1 MLDPTRKEGFE
12 RIGRIVGLV
21 ERFGR
26 RITGGLLTRCLP
38 GEEPRPRDWQA
49 DAQWATERQS
59 PIKTRFL
66 IYTIL
71 AAFVLLFAWAALA
84 PLDEVVHGIGK
95 AIPSTGTQVVQ
106 TVDGG
111 VVEAI
116 LVKEAQ
122 AVEKDTV
129 LVRID
134 PTRFSSSLG
143 ERQAQVMALMAK
155 AARLEALTR
164 KVPYEPAP
172 EVASAVPNIVEHERR
187 LYQTSLEEL
196 NSSVGVARE
205 QASQRRQELAEA
217 TARVVQVTRAFEL
230 AEDELRITKPL
241 LATGAVPQV
250 EIMRLEK
257 EVARARGDRDQA
269 RAQVSRTRA
278 AIDEAEGQARE
289 IELRYRNAWRNELS
303 ATLRE
308 LESLTE
314 GNKALVDRV
323 SHSEIRAPIKGTVK
337 RLFVNTPGGVVMP
350 GGVVA
355 EIVPDEDVLVVEAQ
369 LSPKDRAFI
378 RPGQAAVVK
387 FTAYEY
393 AIYGGLD
400 GVVEHIGPDTITD
413 ERGNTYYLARI
424 KTHKTGFGANLPIM
438 SGMVAQVDIMTGKK
452 TVLAYLLKPL
462 MRAKANA
469 LREH

>member
-1 MLDPTRKEGFE
+1 MLDPTKREGFD
-12 RIGRIVGLV
+12 RIGRVIGKL

-26 RITGGLLTRCLP
+26 SLTGNALSRLLP
-38 GEEPRPRDWQA
+38 GDGAQPRDWQSDA
-49 DAQWATERQS
+49 DWATHQQTPLR
-59 PIKTRFL
+59 TRFL
-66 IYTIL
+66 IYSICATFAL
-71 AAFVLLFAWAALA
+71 LLGWSAFAS
-84 PLDEVVHGIGK
+84 LDEVVRGIGK
-95 AIPSTGTQVVQ
+95 AIPTSGTQVIQ
-106 TVDGG
+106 SVDGG

-122 AVEKDTV
+122 RVEKDTV
-129 LVRID
+129 LLRID

-143 ERQAQVMALMAK
+143 ERRAQVMALMAK
-155 AARLEALTR
+155 AARLEALSRGGTYIPSEEVSQS
-164 KVPYEPAP
+164 VPH
-172 EVASAVPNIVEHERR
+172 IVEHERR
-187 LYQTSLEEL
+187 LYLTSLEEL
-196 NSSVGVARE
+196 NSRIGISRE
-205 QASQRRQELAEA
+205 LAAQRRQELAEA
-217 TARVVQVTRAFEL
+217 NARLIQVGRAYERAQEEL
-230 AEDELRITKPL
+230 QVTKPL

-278 AIDEAEGQARE
+278 AIDEAEGQVRE
-289 IELRYRNAWRNELS
+289 VELRYRNAWRNELS

-308 LESLTE
+308 LESLAE
-314 GNKALVDRV
+314 GNRALADRV
-323 SHSEIRAPIKGTVK
+323 SHLEIRSPIRGTVK
-337 RLFVNTPGGVVMP
+337 RFFVNTPGAVVMP
-350 GGVVA
+350 GGMVA
-355 EIVPDEDVLVVEAQ
+355 EIVPEEDMLVVETQ

-393 AIYGGLD
+393 AVYGGLE

-413 ERGNTYYLARI
+413 ERGNTYYVARI
-424 KTHKTGFGANLPIM
+424 RTHKPGFGENLPILP
-438 SGMVAQVDIMTGKK
+438 GMVAQVDILTGKK

-462 MRAKANA
+462 FRAKANA